1 MLYLVISLIF
11 IDVKGNGC
19 KGHISTMYRPEPV
32 NQMAIKEIYTK
43 QNKDFA
49 FQIMGTHPHQIHFE
63 ILSETGLFGF
73 LSFTT
78 FILYSF
84 FCSLKSYFKNRNKYQ
99 LSALLF
105 ILCSLIPFLPSGSF
119 FSTYTSVLFWLNFA
133 IMTSYNKGKI

>member
-1 MLYLVISLIF
+1 
-11 IDVKGNGC
+11 
-19 KGHISTMYRPEPV
+19 
-32 NQMAIKEIYTK
+32 MAYKLRNKIMAEILEESIKEIYTK

-84 FCSLKSYFKNRNKYQ
+84 FCSLKSYFKTRNKYQ

-133 IMTSYNKGKI
+133 IMTSYNKDKIYLIFLW